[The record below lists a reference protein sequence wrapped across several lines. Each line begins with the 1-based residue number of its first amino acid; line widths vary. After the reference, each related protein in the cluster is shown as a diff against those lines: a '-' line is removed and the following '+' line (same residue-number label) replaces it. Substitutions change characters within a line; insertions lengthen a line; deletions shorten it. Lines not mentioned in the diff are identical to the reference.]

1 MYFFNFLNLLAKLW
15 EEGKL
20 DLDAAIQTYV
30 TSFPTKTFNGSTTTL
45 TARHLLSHLGGIRHY
60 DKTQCNK
67 ENKTNTD
74 NKVCFLGRKGHIV
87 IIIIVVPKMLTIL
100 LLNSATSVKNTMPIN
115 NNLGHNLLYHHK
127 SDIISTKFLLRQS
140 SDFLSSTVGAITITL
155 AL

>member
-1 MYFFNFLNLLAKLW
+1 MSITIYFFNFLNLLAKLW

-30 TSFPTKTFNGSTTTL
+30 TSFPTKTFKGSTATL
-45 TARHLLSHLGGIRHY
+45 TTRHLLSHLGGIRHY

-87 IIIIVVPKMLTIL
+87 IIIIVVPKMLIILSFTKQCHISQKYNAHYTTIW
-100 LLNSATSVKNTMPIN
+100 V
-115 NNLGHNLLYHHK
+115 
-127 SDIISTKFLLRQS
+127 IICYIMIK
-140 SDFLSSTVGAITITL
+140 
-155 AL
+155 